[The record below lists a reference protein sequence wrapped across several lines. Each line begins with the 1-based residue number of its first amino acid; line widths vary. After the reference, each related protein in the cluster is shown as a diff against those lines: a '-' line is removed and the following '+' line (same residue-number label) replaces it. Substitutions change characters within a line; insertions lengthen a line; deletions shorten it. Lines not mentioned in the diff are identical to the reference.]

1 MSPKRSPFITKPFSG
16 YFHREVA
23 EDDRELT
30 RVGPG
35 TPAGEYL
42 RRFWQPVLVTW
53 QLKDRPVAITRLG
66 EELVAFRDKSDRIGL
81 VEAHCPHRGTSFE
94 YGKIEERGIRCCYH
108 SWLIDYDGKILETP
122 GEPED
127 STLKDRLYHGAY
139 PVIDYNGILFAYMG
153 PPDKMPEFPT
163 FDMYETPGYHLE
175 PGIHLMPTED
185 GPIPNHKP
193 CNWLQIVDNLLDPI
207 HEEFLH
213 ATISGIQFVDKDGRP
228 LEEIAIKGEIGFVE
242 TSTGVITLDM
252 RRINPDT
259 VWVRNIEFIWPNAA
273 VLGGATAFPHEW
285 GPDQTEQHN
294 VPSTILWAVP
304 VDDYNSV
311 EIDFYQVP
319 DRTEIPSAR
328 RFSLAQRANRG
339 GREYD
344 EMQRM
349 PGDYEAMIGQRAI
362 SIHAQEHL
370 GVEDRGVTMMRK
382 GLRRRVRMVKQ
393 GQDPQEL
400 AAMSGRTV
408 NTYGGDTLLRVDQA
422 ATPDEDKKL
431 LRKVGVDMAKR
442 YVQEPPNVA

>member
-273 VLGGATAFPHEW
+273 VLGGAPAFPHEW

>member
-1 MSPKRSPFITKPFSG
+1 MSPKRSPFITKPYSG
-16 YFHREVA
+16 YHHRDVP

-66 EELVAFRDKSDRIGL
+66 EELVAFRDKSGRIGL

-139 PVIDYNGILFAYMG
+139 PVTDYNGILFAYMG

-163 FDMYETPGYHLE
+163 FDLWEKPGYHLE

-193 CNWLQIVDNLLDPI
+193 CNWLQVVDNLLDPI

-213 ATISGIQFVDKDGRP
+213 ATISGIQFVDKDGRE
-228 LEEIAIKGEIGFVE
+228 LKEIAISGEIGFVE
-242 TSTGVITLDM
+242 TSTGVITLDT

-259 VWVRNIEFIWPNAA
+259 VWVRNIEFLWPNAA
-273 VLGGATAFPHEW
+273 VLGGAPAFPHEW
-285 GPDQTEQHN
+285 DPDQTEQHN

-319 DRTEIPSAR
+319 DRSEIPSAR

-349 PGDYEAMIGQRAI
+349 PGDYEAMIGQRTI
-362 SIHAQEHL
+362 SVHAQEHL

-442 YVQEPPNVA
+442 YIQDPPNVA